1 MLFFVVWVAANAID
15 AIDSHFNHYFNH
27 YARRTNAMEY
37 VKYNVDELTLCWF
50 FIELVQV
57 IREKKTE
64 KNSSWEQFVGN
75 E

>member
-37 VKYNVDELTLCWF
+37 VKYNVDELTLC
-50 FIELVQV
+50 
-57 IREKKTE
+57 
-64 KNSSWEQFVGN
+64 
-75 E
+75 